1 MVILS
6 HSELAELLWLLRSI
20 QLKSNFGRFQK
31 PGYQFWNIM
40 KQSKLQFYILVT
52 PQFNFRYGESI
63 YTQAMLKQPCGN
75 MSYLAWEMKPWQL
88 TFQHFHSY
96 FHHRLRATQSVRSPF
111 DYFSKSTRSKDSTW
125 TQRRALFISESNS
138 LISLGHSSMGCN
150 SCVERAH
157 SLSQTTCIIV
167 ISVVVKQKNASM
179 KSCHQA

>member
-1 MVILS
+1 MNLRLSQETCLFLLCCVAFICSQTFMVILS

-75 MSYLAWEMKPWQL
+75 MSYLAWEMEPWQL

-138 LISLGHSSMGCN
+138 NLPYFPWPFLYG
-150 SCVERAH
+150 
-157 SLSQTTCIIV
+157 L
-167 ISVVVKQKNASM
+167 
-179 KSCHQA
+179 